1 MTIGR
6 DWAKLA
12 SAVGTKNEKQI
23 KNFYYDWKK
32 GKSRPPSEKKVTKKD
47 KSARVIDEAKDEDI
61 SEVPGEITDD
71 KSEDDTEMVE
81 TAAKPTSQEDLLN
94 QASNLAD
101 MRMQI
106 EAMHEASQKHGIV
119 DTQALDGGEF
129 GGASHEL
136 LQQLINQQ
144 YQQQPQS
151 ALHQL
156 LSQQHLQ
163 REQHH
168 QQHLSQ
174 LSLDEARR
182 LIEHHQPQRGP
193 LLSNLLS
200 SQWLGTPQ
208 LLQGQPGLSSHTI
221 ASALRGEGSALGGGI
236 SEIGDLQ
243 RLLQL
248 HRASQ
253 GMSLPNRS
261 NNLASILLG
270 GELNASSGNNLSAT
284 ILQQLASAGQGTE
297 QPDPLSSLASAQSLL
312 GFAAGANPGGTNL
325 SNTLYRQTGG
335 GLDSSGVSD
344 ALSLLARSMQRGDGN
359 SHGFGRLHDGTDG
372 TGRYG

>member
-47 KSARVIDEAKDEDI
+47 KSARVIDEVKDEDI
-61 SEVPGEITDD
+61 SEVPGETADD

-81 TAAKPTSQEDLLN
+81 TAAKAPSQQDPPN
-94 QASNLAD
+94 QSACLAD
-101 MRMQI
+101 IRMQI
-106 EAMHEASQKHGIV
+106 EAIHEANQKHGV
-119 DTQALDGGEF
+119 SDAQTLDGGDF
-129 GGASHEL
+129 SGTSQEL
-136 LQQLINQQ
+136 LQQLLSQQ
-144 YQQQPQS
+144 YQHQPQS

-168 QQHLSQ
+168 QQHLNH

-182 LIEHHQPQRGP
+182 LLEHHHPQRGA

-208 LLQGQPGLSSHTI
+208 LLQGQPSLSSHTI

-253 GMSLPNRS
+253 GMALPNRT

-270 GELNASSGNNLSAT
+270 GELNSSAGTNLSAT
-284 ILQQLASAGQGTE
+284 LLQQLASAGQGSE

-312 GFAAGANPGGTNL
+312 GFATGANPGAT
-325 SNTLYRQTGG
+325 TLYRQTGG
-335 GLDSSGVSD
+335 GLDSAGVSD
-344 ALSLLARSMQRGDGN
+344 ALSLLARSMQRGEGN
-359 SHGFGRLHDGTDG
+359 SHGFGRLHDGSDG

>member
-1 MTIGR
+1 LTTGR

-32 GKSRPPSEKKVTKKD
+32 GKSRPPSEKKGSKRD
-47 KSARVIDEAKDEDI
+47 KSARVIEETKDEDI
-61 SEVPGEITDD
+61 SEVPGETPDD
-71 KSEDDTEMVE
+71 KSDDDAEMVE
-81 TAAKPTSQEDLLN
+81 SAAKPPSQEDM
-94 QASNLAD
+94 SNHAAGLAD

-106 EAMHEASQKHGIV
+106 ESLHDASQKHGIV
-119 DTQALDGGEF
+119 DTQVVEGDF
-129 GGASHEL
+129 GGTSHEL
-136 LQQLINQQ
+136 LQQLVSQQ

-168 QQHLSQ
+168 QQHLNQ

-182 LIEHHQPQRGP
+182 LLEHHQPQRGP

-221 ASALRGEGSALGGGI
+221 ATALRGEGSALGGGI
-236 SEIGDLQ
+236 SDIGDLQ

-253 GMSLPNRS
+253 GIALPNRT

-270 GELNASSGNNLSAT
+270 GELNSSASNNLSAT
-284 ILQQLASAGQGTE
+284 LLQQLASASQGSE

-312 GFAAGANPGGTNL
+312 GFATSANPGPTNL

-335 GLDSSGVSD
+335 GLDTAGVSD

-359 SHGFGRLHDGTDG
+359 AHGFGRLHDSSDG